1 MEQSGSAQWMV
12 EGRAGSAAAI
22 REVAS
27 RRVAAATSSAHWT
40 SANDESRATTGGPNE
55 PACHQNN
62 YERLQEHEL

>member
-1 MEQSGSAQWMV
+1 MV

-27 RRVAAATSSAHWT
+27 RWVAAATSARWT
-40 SANDESRATTGGPNE
+40 SGSDESRATTGGPNE

-62 YERLQEHEL
+62 CERLQEREL